1 MAQIARAQVVGQ
13 SRAKGASAMSTKKFV
28 SMATALAVTVV
39 LLDAPLAE
47 AHGRGH
53 VTTASTRPTRLVD
66 RHERRQRTQNKVTR
80 VVKKKERAGKELVLH
95 AKGSKTLHE
104 ARQGNPPIFATAP
117 GSAFFKGRLNV
128 PQDIKPR
135 LTFLTPANSQ
145 LQKKLGPFVQKY
157 WKKPYFWVALAG
169 IGYVTVPELYYHR
182 LLGCLEVEDYDGCV
196 SLLSTAAIEEEDDAA
211 RVHYPMP
218 PTASYRYSA
227 EVANTAG
234 ENGTV
239 RPVSGTACSL
249 DRFVERKWNT
259 AFVWVRIPETGNV
272 TVPEDYYERFRG
284 SLAGSP
290 PNYQAECAVL
300 VEAAAADM
308 MTLEGAGSD
317 TAYQQIN

>member
-1 MAQIARAQVVGQ
+1 
-13 SRAKGASAMSTKKFV
+13 MSTKKLV

-39 LLDAPLAE
+39 LLDAPLAQ

-53 VTTASTRPTRLVD
+53 ATPASVRPARLVD
-66 RHERRQRTQNKVTR
+66 RHARSHWTQRKVTR
-80 VVKKKERAGKELVLH
+80 VVKKKERTGRELVLLDE
-95 AKGSKTLHE
+95 GGKTLHE
-104 ARQGNPPIFATAP
+104 TRLGNLPLFTTVP

-135 LTFLTPANSQ
+135 LTFLTPTNIP
-145 LQKKLGPFVQKY
+145 LQKKLGPFVQKD
-157 WKKPYFWVALAG
+157 WKKPYVWVAVAG
-169 IGYVTVPELYYHR
+169 IGYITVPEPYYDR
-182 LLGCLEVEDYDGCV
+182 FRRCLEVEDYDGCV

-211 RVHYPMP
+211 RLRYPMP

-234 ENGTV
+234 DNGTV
-239 RPVSGTACSL
+239 RPVAGTACSF

-259 AFVWVRIPETGNV
+259 AYVWVRIPETGNV

-290 PNYQAECAVL
+290 PNYQAACAVL

-308 MTLEGAGSD
+308 MTLAGASSD
-317 TAYQQIN
+317 TPYQQLN